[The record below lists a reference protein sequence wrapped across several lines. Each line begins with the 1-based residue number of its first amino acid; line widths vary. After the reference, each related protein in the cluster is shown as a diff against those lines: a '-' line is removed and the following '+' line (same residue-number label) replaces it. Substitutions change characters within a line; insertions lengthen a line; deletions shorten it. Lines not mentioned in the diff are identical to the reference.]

1 MLPFLEK
8 ALAAK
13 PKPKKTGLSVVNV
26 KKLVATVQCMG
37 KSVTSIQ
44 AAPDGSVTVSIGELS
59 PAGEAGANPWDKELQ

>member
-26 KKLVATVQCMG
+26 KKVVKAVESMG
-37 KSVTSIQ
+37 KTATTLTVST
-44 AAPDGSVTVSIGELS
+44 DGSVTVSIGELS
-59 PAGEAGANPWDKELQ
+59 PADAPVANVWDKELQ